1 MNENCPQEVFSNYLS
16 ALFFHAAVLVWF
28 VSICSRDR
36 ADISFSATSKR
47 SSLHQTLIKYTKF
60 SSKHRL
66 VKQVLRRLLKKKG
79 RGELCRQYSPHKNC
93 PYQEF
98 FWFVFSRIRTEY
110 GDLKSKFRIRENTNQ
125 KTPNLDDFYA
135 VTCSA
140 EAKKVFFFFS
150 TLKLC

>member
-1 MNENCPQEVFSNYLS
+1 MKIAPRKCLVIIFQLS
-16 ALFFHAAVLVWF
+16 FFMLLFWFGLCLYVAETEPTFHSVQLLSV
-28 VSICSRDR
+28 R
-36 ADISFSATSKR
+36 AC
-47 SSLHQTLIKYTKF
+47 
-60 SSKHRL
+60 KHRL